1 LSGGWAATAGTRPMK
16 RSGDAGRASGWCAT
30 SGWHD
35 ERGRDAHGRAA
46 RAAIR
51 LGRAGMDGRARLVSV
66 VGASSRASAALRRVR
81 GEARAHRDPGLGPA
95 VCGGRATFCSVLYS
109 RVSAAEWC
117 VCPPPRVRDVRVAAR
132 LALFSPYMCLAPQTA
147 NSTPVD
153 APNSEH
159 TVRNVARVRETKR
172 QAKGNS
178 SREEP
183 KSGGTISRTIISRR
197 RSGPTPARRAVAPP
211 PAAAA
216 AVGGLGYTLGPARGR
231 PFNWSASGVCGTFH
245 DSVP

>member
-1 LSGGWAATAGTRPMK
+1 MK

-153 APNSEH
+153 APRPNQRR
-159 TVRNVARVRETKR
+159 TRPETKR
-172 QAKGNS
+172 N
-178 SREEP
+178 P
-183 KSGGTISRTIISRR
+183 KTESVKYGGTISRTIISRR

-211 PAAAA
+211 PAAAV
-216 AVGGLGYTLGPARGR
+216 AVGGLGYTLGSRCGARKGEA
-231 PFNWSASGVCGTFH
+231 F
-245 DSVP
+245 